1 MVALFNF
8 FYADASMTWHFGQK
22 LALVMSL
29 LVVVASAILGYS
41 LVIQQFR
48 LMEEQFNRNGITV
61 SSQLSAAS
69 VELLFTDDHLSLG
82 SLVFSLVEQ
91 ESVLGAGIANR
102 EGETVA
108 TSGVVFP
115 ALESH
120 YQAREAVQVS
130 QNSERVWF
138 VTPVSFRGVQGGVA
152 WVGLD
157 KSDIIARQQA
167 AIRTS
172 LIVVALLVLAISLLA
187 VRLGRSLARP
197 VQDLKDA
204 AHAIANGQL
213 SFRVREPQPVEF
225 RPLTRA
231 FNEMAAG
238 LEQKQRV
245 ERLFSRFVSDPVAAR
260 YLARDEIVLHQ
271 EGHRVEA
278 SILFVDLVGYTA
290 FSEGRDPEQVAEVL
304 NRYFTEFADACH
316 QYSGTVDKYIGDCAM
331 LLFGCPQPDPEHRF
345 HAMQAALAIRDRVER
360 LNVERAEQGLPVL
373 QIRVGLS
380 SGTVL
385 AGLLGSYERLQY
397 TVVGAPAN
405 LASRLCDLALPG
417 QVLTD
422 EAFYLA
428 LSHRHPL
435 NVDTLQSIEV
445 KGFSLPV
452 KMVAVRQWQADNPDL
467 HPSSQEASS

>member
-1 MVALFNF
+1 
-8 FYADASMTWHFGQK
+8 MTWHFGQK

-29 LVVVASAILGYS
+29 LVIIASAILGYS
-41 LVIQQFR
+41 LIIQQFR

-61 SSQLSAAS
+61 SSQLGAAS

-91 ESVLGAGIANR
+91 DSVVGAGIANR
-102 EGETVA
+102 DGETVA
-108 TSGVVFP
+108 TAGLVFP
-115 ALESH
+115 ALATH
-120 YQAREAVQVS
+120 YQARQPIQVS
-130 QNSERVWF
+130 QSNERVWF

-157 KSDIIARQQA
+157 KSDIIDRQQA

-197 VQDLKDA
+197 VQELKDA
-204 AHAIANGQL
+204 AHAIAGGQL

-225 RPLTRA
+225 RQLTRA
-231 FNEMAAG
+231 FNDMAAG

-278 SILFVDLVGYTA
+278 SIIFVDLVGYTA

-316 QYSGTVDKYIGDCAM
+316 QCSGTVDKYIGDCAM
-331 LLFGCPQPDPEHRF
+331 LLFGCPQPDPEHRL
-345 HAMQAALAIRDRVER
+345 HAMQTALDIRNRVEQ
-360 LNVERAEQGLPVL
+360 LNTDRAEKGLPVL

-405 LASRLCDLALPG
+405 LASRLCDLARPG
-417 QVLTD
+417 QIVTD

-428 LSHRHPL
+428 LNARHPL
-435 NVDTLQSIEV
+435 SVETLQSIEV

-452 KMVAVRQWQADNPDL
+452 KMVSVRHWQSE
-467 HPSSQEASS
+467 PSEHQSSSGEASS